1 MLGSLTR
8 VSGQAPTFFGAL
20 TLTLSVW
27 LCVCVGGW
35 QGWASVLGAYAAP
48 GLGTAMTQAGAV
60 TALPWGVHLGSWLP
74 LGWLNWGDMRHGPP
88 PAPRSPPWVKGIS

>member
-27 LCVCVGGW
+27 LCVCVWVG
-35 QGWASVLGAYAAP
+35 SGAGHPFWELMQLLA
-48 GLGTAMTQAGAV
+48 
-60 TALPWGVHLGSWLP
+60 WGQP
-74 LGWLNWGDMRHGPP
+74 
-88 PAPRSPPWVKGIS
+88 